1 MELGALVWDVGTMQY
16 GTVAVKIRG
25 CCRKMH
31 IRPGV
36 DALIPSPKFIS
47 FSHYQ
52 LLLVSH
58 SILTVMKCFAI
69 ATVALAALTEVA
81 SAHCKIHNFR
91 PCDENINRPKTSSN
105 TLLPTVLR
113 ELSFRT

>member
-1 MELGALVWDVGTMQY
+1 MELRALVWDVGTKQY

-31 IRPGV
+31 IRPGG
-36 DALIPSPKFIS
+36 DTIASPKSIS

-52 LLLVSH
+52 LQPVSH
-58 SILTVMKCFAI
+58 SILAAMKCFAI

-81 SAHCKIHNFR
+81 SAHCKIHTFR
-91 PCDENINRPKTSSN
+91 SCDENINRPKTFSN